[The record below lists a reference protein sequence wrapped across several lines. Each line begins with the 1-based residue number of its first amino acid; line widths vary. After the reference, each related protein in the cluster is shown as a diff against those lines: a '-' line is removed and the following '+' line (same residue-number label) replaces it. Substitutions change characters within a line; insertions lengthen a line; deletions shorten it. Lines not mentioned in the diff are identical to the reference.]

1 MQDMNLPDDVMREI
15 REHVA
20 AARVEW
26 ELWLRDREEQRL
38 RRTVFDTVWQRGAP
52 NCSTSP
58 RSRTASLSALV
69 AELRGTEGGGLYPDQ
84 RSILDLTTS
93 PNEA

>member
-1 MQDMNLPDDVMREI
+1 VGGEACGYWRPVKRAMHAACAASRRSRSQLGGTRQLSSTSMRDMNDLPDDVMREI

-38 RRTVFDTVWQRGAP
+38 RRILFDD
-52 NCSTSP
+52 
-58 RSRTASLSALV
+58 SARRD
-69 AELRGTEGGGLYPDQ
+69 ACDE
-84 RSILDLTTS
+84 
-93 PNEA
+93 